1 MRATQARAAPG
12 VDVDQPAPKAASKL
26 SHEARRSSEECVASH
41 ESHRPNYESSRFVI
55 TTFADHPINR
65 LAVDGAPPSVP
76 PGAIPR
82 SSRDGPARTR
92 RACSEMASSV
102 ARGGLPAAV
111 CCARTCAR
119 GWCGGA
125 GVPRLPP
132 AAPSSLARAMDLLGR
147 GGPAPRWRARS
158 LEAGLLRLR
167 AAHLRT
173 HVRKHARTRVVLW
186 CVAWGMGRDVAR
198 TAAVERERGGMEAP
212 PVGWGRAPRTRDGGL
227 SVRSWSLGSAPAAPA
242 KYPTRIQPP
251 RWRDVARAAAMER
264 ERGDMET
271 SAVGWGRAPRT
282 RDGGLSVRSWFLG
295 SAPAAPAK
303 CHIPNED
310 PPPPPRRWRDVARAA
325 AVERE
330 RGGME
335 ASAVGWGRAPR
346 TRDGGLS
353 VRSWFSGLR
362 SSHTQRGSILPHFRP
377 PLQPPPSGPR
387 SDCWPRC
394 GVRWRWARLGS
405 GHGRARRRARCGL
418 RRWRL
423 LARRLLG
430 VGVLVPLARCYH
442 ALRCA
447 ALAPSPH
454 APFALRV
461 SRLEIPNS
469 LLTHCA
475 RQ

>member
-1 MRATQARAAPG
+1 MHCFTQYTRTPMFCCLLGCENRWSLPNTPPGYWALCTLLSYDSAPFLSCGKFPSGVRQGPVIDSHLSGPCPRGPCGAGGLLDLPLVPLAWPRAAC
-12 VDVDQPAPKAASKL
+12 AASAGRAGGSWFFNSQPL
-26 SHEARRSSEECVASH
+26 
-41 ESHRPNYESSRFVI
+41 
-55 TTFADHPINR
+55 TT
-65 LAVDGAPPSVP
+65 
-76 PGAIPR
+76 GAIPR

-147 GGPAPRWRARS
+147 GGPAPRWRTRS

-173 HVRKHARTRVVLW
+173 HVRKHARTWVVLW
-186 CVAWGMGRDVAR
+186 CVAWGMGRDVAC

-227 SVRSWSLGSAPAAPA
+227 SVRSWFLGSAPAAPA

-282 RDGGLSVRSWFLG
+282 RDGGLSVRSWSLG

-303 CHIPNED
+303 CHIPNS
-310 PPPPPRRWRDVARAA
+310 
-325 AVERE
+325 
-330 RGGME
+330 GGETPIM
-335 ASAVGWGRAPR
+335 V
-346 TRDGGLS
+346 GGL
-353 VRSWFSGLR
+353 L
-362 SSHTQRGSILPHFRP
+362 
-377 PLQPPPSGPR
+377 
-387 SDCWPRC
+387 D
-394 GVRWRWARLGS
+394 
-405 GHGRARRRARCGL
+405 
-418 RRWRL
+418 
-423 LARRLLG
+423 
-430 VGVLVPLARCYH
+430 
-442 ALRCA
+442 
-447 ALAPSPH
+447 
-454 APFALRV
+454 V
-461 SRLEIPNS
+461 S
-469 LLTHCA
+469 
-475 RQ
+475 